1 MQEEGLASEFT
12 ISADLSDAF
21 ARASGDYNPLHLDP
35 VYARRTQ
42 FGGSVVHGIHLL
54 LAALDRVAGSG
65 VLTGLEPQECS
76 VTFNNPVLTGVPV
89 QLETNF
95 ERATQRLRLRGTT
108 RQGSPAFSAT
118 FVFGPRQTIARDVI
132 VDRFSYEHAAPQ
144 RAVFP
149 VPGMEAAIPVRAGR
163 AEIRALFPALAAL
176 DAAWVADLLASTRVV
191 GMHCPGMN
199 SIYSGCKLR
208 ARADAAVDAQ
218 LRYKV
223 LKADERFK
231 LIRLG
236 IDGAHFQG
244 TLETFFRPSAV
255 DQPSL
260 VDVAREIP
268 SGSFVGQR
276 ALVVGGS
283 RGLGELAAKIV
294 LAGGGEATITYAR
307 GKQDALR
314 VCSEAASLGRSCRA
328 EQLDMDALLGGHV
341 PDWLA
346 SGSYTHVYYFASP
359 HIVRNADSHW
369 DANLFRAFARFYVDA
384 FALLVQAMQNKARG
398 SAPLRVLYPST
409 VFVEQP
415 ESGFAEYAAAKAAGE
430 ALCDQLG
437 ARGGARFAKPR
448 IPRMRT
454 DQTSGLSND
463 AVEDPLPRMKDLL
476 LAFHA
481 ES

>member
-1 MQEEGLASEFT
+1 MHEDELAAEFT

-65 VLTGLEPQECS
+65 VLTGLDPQECS
-76 VTFNNPVLTGVPV
+76 VTFNNPVLTGVTV
-89 QLETNF
+89 QLATSF
-95 ERATQRLRLRGTT
+95 DRATQRLRLRGTT
-108 RQGSPAFSAT
+108 RQGSPAFSAS
-118 FVFGPRQTIARDVI
+118 FVFGPRQTIARDVL
-132 VDRFSYEHAAPQ
+132 VDRFPYEYAAPQ

-149 VPGMEAAIPVRAGR
+149 RPGMEAAIPVRAGR
-163 AEIRALFPALAAL
+163 AEIGALFPALAAA
-176 DAAWVADLLASTRVV
+176 DAAWIADLLASTRVV

-208 ARADAAVDAQ
+208 ARTDAAADAT

-236 IDGAHFQG
+236 IEGAHFQG

-255 DQPSL
+255 DQPAL
-260 VDVAREIP
+260 ADIAREIAA
-268 SGSFVGQR
+268 GSFVGQR

-314 VCSEAASLGRSCRA
+314 VCSEAASLGRSCRT
-328 EQLDMDALLGGHV
+328 EQLDMDALLGGQV

-346 SGSYTHVYYFASP
+346 GGSYTHVYYFASP
-359 HIVRNADSHW
+359 HIVRNASAHW
-369 DANLFRAFARFYVDA
+369 DADLFKVFARFYVDA
-384 FALLVQAMQNKARG
+384 FALLVQAMQNQ
-398 SAPLRVLYPST
+398 APDSTALSVLYPST
-409 VFVEQP
+409 IFVEQP

-430 ALCDQLG
+430 ALCDQLA
-437 ARGGARFAKPR
+437 ARWGVRFAKPR

-454 DQTSGLSND
+454 DQTSGLAND
-463 AVEDPLPRMKDLL
+463 DVEDPLPRLKDLL
-476 LAFHA
+476 LAFHNQ
-481 ES
+481 S